1 MLSNEGLNDILE
13 DAQSDLGDEG
23 YLQDDDLGEEID
35 LNANVDENIRE
46 TSTRPQTNKSIDSKL
61 RGSSKAVRLKPS
73 QPRLYDF
80 SATNLKRDLAIERII
95 ESRKATIIENEYTV
109 LAQTTSQGRRQSP
122 HARMNSVKLQRIT
135 NPTEAEA
142 EAEANTNDAKD
153 RTTSRQSKNTLST
166 PAVQLDNDK
175 WDDGLNT
182 DFDRESVASIDKSSL
197 QIYEETCKRLNICP
211 CSMVIRSL
219 HTTKINL
226 ENYGL
231 GPKGSAALAV
241 ALVRNTYVTTLNLSG
256 NDIGNNGMSHIY
268 QILTEN
274 SYIEEYNLSYNNL
287 GAKGIRKLAKA
298 SAANVSL
305 RTLSIAGNGL
315 TANDINM
322 FLSKIE
328 ASDRLLTDLNLS
340 HNILGEDGGKYV
352 AKWLRDNNILLN
364 LDISWCS
371 IRLSGTHA
379 LAEAIGDNN
388 KLLSLDLSNNS
399 FGNDSLDKLT
409 SSLSRNMI
417 LTFLNLSENQIVS
430 RYTTQIKEDPSILLV
445 GSESSVYKLFA
456 AVATSQAL
464 KKFQIGKNHLD
475 ARCAM
480 IMLESLGK
488 VENITLEELDL
499 TGLTLT
505 LKQMADIHGFFANH
519 PKFTC
524 YAGPVRQTVE
534 QFANN
539 LVNTIHKYCHE
550 RQMNVTKLF
559 IEDEEMIT
567 ISTTI
572 TYDEFRDGLRKAK
585 IPFPAAQMENIMK
598 YLGGEYEDGA
608 IPLSSLEVDSRKMMF

>member
-13 DAQSDLGDEG
+13 DAQSELGDEG
-23 YLQDDDLGEEID
+23 YLQDEEIN
-35 LNANVDENIRE
+35 LNTNVDENIRE
-46 TSTRPQTNKSIDSKL
+46 TSTRPQTNKSTDSKL
-61 RGSSKAVRLKPS
+61 RGSSTAARLIPS
-73 QPRLYDF
+73 RPRLYDF

-122 HARMNSVKLQRIT
+122 HARMNSVKLHTIT

-142 EAEANTNDAKD
+142 EANTNDPKD

-182 DFDRESVASIDKSSL
+182 DFDRESIASIDKSSL

-241 ALVRNTYVTTLNLSG
+241 ALVRNTFVTTLNLSG

-268 QILTEN
+268 QILQEN

-287 GAKGIRKLAKA
+287 GTKGIRKLAKV

-305 RTLSIAGNGL
+305 RSLNIAGNGL
-315 TANDINM
+315 TANDINI

-328 ASDRLLTDLNLS
+328 DHPNLKDLNLS

-371 IRLSGTHA
+371 IRLSGTLA
-379 LAEAIGDNN
+379 IAEAIGDNN

-417 LTFLNLSENQIVS
+417 LNFLNLSENQISS

-445 GSESSVYKLFA
+445 GSESSVYKLLV

-464 KKFQIGKNHLD
+464 KQFQIGKNHLD

-488 VENITLEELDL
+488 IENIILEELDL

-524 YAGPVRQTVE
+524 YVGPVRQTVE

-550 RQMNVTKLF
+550 HQMNVAKLF

-585 IPFPAAQMENIMK
+585 IPFPVAQMENMMK